1 MSKGD
6 TISCK
11 ICGVSF
17 TQKNQTGPTPFLC
30 GSKECRQ
37 AQHRINC
44 RRYNKVKLIKK
55 ECAVCKTIFELFEK
69 KSKLEKTCGKLECQK
84 AWPAQ
89 KRREEMLAKYG
100 PKVMLSFECV
110 NCGKEFKKIGFKNKK
125 YDRKQDKKH
134 CSRECACAYA
144 DKAAALDGRKQLNG
158 KKSREKHRTKILEK
172 RRKLQSKWR
181 KELSDEYVKVRIWR
195 EYKKFN
201 LKISTKDIP
210 QYLISMKREELKLD
224 RSIKNL
230 SRTNRPKG
238 CNLAFEE

>member
-6 TISCK
+6 TVSCK

-17 TQKNQTGPTPFLC
+17 TKKIKTQLLC
-30 GSKECRQ
+30 GSKECRK

-44 RRYNKVKLIKK
+44 RRYDKVKLIKK
-55 ECAVCKTIFELFEK
+55 ECAVCKTTFELFERR
-69 KSKLEKTCGKLECQK
+69 SKLEKTCGKLECQK

-89 KRREEMLAKYG
+89 KRREERLTKYG

-125 YDRKQDKKH
+125 YDRKRDKKH

-144 DKAAALDGRKQLNG
+144 HKAATLDGRKQLSG
-158 KKSREKHRTKILEK
+158 KKSKEKHRVKILEQK
-172 RRKLQSKWR
+172 RKRTAKDRQ
-181 KELSDEYVKVRIWR
+181 ELSDEYVKAKIWR
-195 EYKKFN
+195 EFKKFN
-201 LKISTKDIP
+201 LKVSTKDIP
-210 QYLISMKREELKLD
+210 QHLVNMKREELKLD

-238 CNLAFEE
+238 CNLAFEK

>member
-17 TQKNQTGPTPFLC
+17 TQKNRTGPVPFLC

-44 RRYNKVKLIKK
+44 RRYDKIKLVKK
-55 ECAVCKTIFELFEK
+55 ECAVCKTTFELFG
-69 KSKLEKTCGKLECQK
+69 SKTNFQKTCSNVECQK

-89 KRREEMLAKYG
+89 KRREERLAKYG
-100 PKVMLSFECV
+100 PKVMLSFGCI

-134 CSRECACAYA
+134 CSRKCACAYA
-144 DKAAALDGRKQLNG
+144 SKEARLDGRAQLIA

-172 RRKLQSKWR
+172 RRKLQSKLR

-210 QYLISMKREELKLD
+210 QYLVNMKREELKLD